1 MFFSQRQFVIMDLDH
16 LVGIF
21 GLLFVVAIAARVY
34 LVYRENGRLPVTL
47 KTGDTAHD
55 FVHKILAG
63 IVSMQAI
70 NILIFRAQG
79 LSGSL
84 IGGSPE
90 TFYRF
95 LVPLHALE
103 TTTVQGIGL
112 LLSYL
117 GLLWVVI
124 AQNQM
129 GKDWRVGN
137 NPKHETSLVTRG
149 LYGRL
154 RHPIYS
160 GFIVISIG
168 LFFAVPNVVTLVCA
182 VLTVIV
188 LSIEARLEED
198 FQLTRHGDAYK
209 DYLSTTRR
217 WI

>member
-1 MFFSQRQFVIMDLDH
+1 MDLDR

-21 GLLFVVAIAARVY
+21 GLLFVIAIATRVY
-34 LVYRENGRLPVTL
+34 LVYRENGHLPVTL
-47 KTGDTAHD
+47 RTGDTAHD

-63 IVSMQAI
+63 IILMQAV
-70 NILIFRAQG
+70 NILIFRTQA

-84 IGGSPE
+84 TGGSPE
-90 TFYRF
+90 IFYRF
-95 LVPLHALE
+95 LVPIHALE
-103 TTTVQGIGL
+103 TSSVQGFGL
-112 LLSYL
+112 LLAYL

-124 AQNQM
+124 AQFQM

-137 NPKHETSLVTRG
+137 DPKHETSLVTRG

-182 VLTVIV
+182 VLTIFV

-209 DYLSTTRR
+209 AYLSKTRR